1 LLWDRPPGLSSFC
14 VTPAAYPHCSP
25 VFLAG
30 PCKSPAHIEGGD
42 IRTHRGSRAHR
53 IAGYHIVESGPTD
66 AERMRYPKL
75 ASLNGGEAE
84 EAFRT
89 EPESPD
95 AMEVTHAMGRMLD
108 A

>member
-1 LLWDRPPGLSSFC
+1 
-14 VTPAAYPHCSP
+14 
-25 VFLAG
+25 
-30 PCKSPAHIEGGD
+30 
-42 IRTHRGSRAHR
+42 
-53 IAGYHIVESGPTD
+53 VESGPTD

-108 A
+108 AQPAPTRTRGGAVLIPPLIRGLNVPA

>member
-1 LLWDRPPGLSSFC
+1 LKEATSARTVDR
-14 VTPAAYPHCSP
+14 
-25 VFLAG
+25 
-30 PCKSPAHIEGGD
+30 AHIEL
-42 IRTHRGSRAHR
+42 RA
-53 IAGYHIVESGPTD
+53 ITSLESGPTD